1 MELTARGVVNG
12 VSPTEFEPNE
22 NLTRAHLVTMVY
34 RLAGEP
40 TVEATTSKFTD
51 VKENSY
57 YFKATVWAE
66 QNGIINGTSETTFEP
81 DAFVTREQM
90 VTILYRFSGDKGSYE
105 DKLDGYKDAA
115 DIYHYAKN
123 AVGWATEKGV
133 VAGYPDGTFQPKGNA
148 TRAEAAKVLVIFA
161 KLTNR

>member
-1 MELTARGVVNG
+1 
-12 VSPTEFEPNE
+12 
-22 NLTRAHLVTMVY
+22 
-34 RLAGEP
+34 
-40 TVEATTSKFTD
+40 
-51 VKENSY
+51 
-57 YFKATVWAE
+57 
-66 QNGIINGTSETTFEP
+66 
-81 DAFVTREQM
+81 M

-148 TRAEAAKVLVIFA
+148 TRAEAAKVLVIIA
-161 KLTNR
+161 TLTNRYRTKPFRTSHKRGRCFGSALLRGQQPSKLHSMHKIRMR